1 MCEDT
6 IYFYPYA
13 LTSAGAMYPITYY
26 IETGFLENHP
36 RDELQPVVLT
46 RSSNNQQFSYKMD
59 RNIINIVFKTCPE
72 TSNIKTRGNGFR
84 LLTYAS
90 GESTAKNLKCG
101 APEIFNMSVYCYCK
115 IMTITCTILYLTE
128 FAKCDV
134 CYIYIFYMFCTCA
147 DVYWFLC
154 WKIDFLIHCI
164 FYIESRNDD
173 VSITLELNALL
184 TFFTY
189 CFHKAKLG
197 PVVQNYRCR

>member
-1 MCEDT
+1 MSAELVRHTLFVFHLFFYLLQGPEGGGPNSHSVCEDT

-13 LTSAGAMYPITYY
+13 LTSAGAMYPITHY

-72 TSNIKTRGNGFR
+72 TSDIKTRGNGFR

-101 APEIFNMSVYCYCK
+101 APEIFNMSVYCCR
-115 IMTITCTILYLTE
+115 IFMNITCTIFYLTE
-128 FAKCDV
+128 FAKYDV
-134 CYIYIFYMFCTCA
+134 CYIYIYLYVFHMRRCVLVC
-147 DVYWFLC
+147 L
-154 WKIDFLIHCI
+154 
-164 FYIESRNDD
+164 
-173 VSITLELNALL
+173 LEN
-184 TFFTY
+184 
-189 CFHKAKLG
+189 
-197 PVVQNYRCR
+197 